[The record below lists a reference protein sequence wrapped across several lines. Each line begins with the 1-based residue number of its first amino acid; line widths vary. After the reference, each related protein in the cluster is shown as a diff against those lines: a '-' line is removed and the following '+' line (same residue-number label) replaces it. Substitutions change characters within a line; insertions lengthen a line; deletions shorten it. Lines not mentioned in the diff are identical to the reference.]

1 MRAIAKRLNDEG
13 YRTKESAQWTAT
25 QVLRAL
31 KRRA

>member
-13 YRTKESAQWTAT
+13 YRTKENAEWTAT
-25 QVLRAL
+25 QVHRAL